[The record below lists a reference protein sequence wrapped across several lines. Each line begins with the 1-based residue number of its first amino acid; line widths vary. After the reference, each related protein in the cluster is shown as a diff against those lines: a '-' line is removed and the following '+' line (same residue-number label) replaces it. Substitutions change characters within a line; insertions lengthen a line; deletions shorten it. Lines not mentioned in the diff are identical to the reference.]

1 MSLSPAEGKR
11 LQELEEAFALFN
23 ATSEQLAQSYH
34 ALQHQVVEL
43 TQELAQARSERLLQ
57 LAEKERVADRLAR
70 LLTLLPAAVLVLDQ
84 MGKITEVN
92 ATAQQWLSV
101 PLQGQYWQ
109 QVLSSVGVRS
119 EVAGDWLLPDQ
130 RILNVSETPLDKAL
144 GKIVLLMDVTEQRTL
159 ASQLSQHQR
168 LRSMGEM
175 AASLA
180 HQIRT
185 PLAAALLYASQ
196 LSLPNISEDKRAQMS
211 DKILA
216 RLRHLEHLVTDMLQY
231 AKGGQSGSSR
241 ILVNDWLQQ
250 VIQVCEAVLQ
260 SSHSQLHVDSWLE
273 GQAVQ
278 GDIDAL
284 ITAVQS
290 LVMNAIDVVKMDA
303 HIHLYAEVQG
313 DWVKVCVRDEGPGID
328 SGLHEKIFEPF
339 YTSRAQG
346 TGLGLA
352 VTRAVVQA
360 HHGRVTVNS
369 QLGQGAEFCIWLP
382 KWEEVE

>member
-1 MSLSPAEGKR
+1 MAPDERQR

-23 ATSEQLAQSYH
+23 ATSEQLAQSYN

-84 MGKITEVN
+84 MGKITEAN
-92 ATAQQWLSV
+92 ATAQYWLNV
-101 PLQGQYWQ
+101 PLQGNYWQ
-109 QVLSSVGVRS
+109 QVLASVGVQS

-196 LSLPNISEDKRAQMS
+196 LSLPNVTEDKRAQMS

-241 ILVNDWLQQ
+241 IQVNEWLQQ
-250 VIQVCEAVLQ
+250 VIQVCETALQ
-260 SSHSQLHVDSWLE
+260 SSGSQLQVDQWLE
-273 GQAVQ
+273 GQQVQ

-290 LVMNAIDVVKMDA
+290 LVMNAIDVVKTGA
-303 HIHLYAEVQG
+303 KIHIFAQAQA
-313 DWVKVCVRDEGPGID
+313 DWIKVCVGDEGPGID
-328 SGLHEKIFEPF
+328 ASLHEKIFEPF

-369 QLGQGAEFCIWLP
+369 RLGQGAEFCIWLP
-382 KWEEVE
+382 KWEEAA